1 MPSASD
7 KPTIQPSEPKQ
18 RLRLIPL
25 DDTVVFP
32 NMGITL
38 TIDVGDD
45 ERVILVPR
53 HENEFLEVGTIAEV
67 SEQIRLPGGGRA
79 VAISGEHRALI
90 GAAQTGPGGELRV
103 EVDERPDEV
112 PVDGRTRELE
122 REYRA
127 IVEEILELRGDDGRI
142 SAFLRAIVEPGAL
155 ADSAGYSP
163 NLSYEQKVELLRTL
177 DVTERLELAVKLQ
190 RESLAELQVR
200 KRIREDVQEGAEKQ
214 QREYFLRK
222 QMESIRK
229 ELDEDDASVVEE
241 YRTKIEDAQMP
252 EAVNEQALKE
262 LGRLERMGE
271 QTGESSM
278 IRTYLDWLIAVPW
291 SKRSEEHLDPVAARA
306 VLDADHA
313 GLEDVKDRITEYL
326 AVRKLRQDR
335 GIEVDPKSGAILT
348 LIGPPGTG
356 KTSIGESIARA
367 TGREF
372 VRMSLGGVR
381 DEAEIRGHRRT
392 YIGALPGR
400 LVRALRDAGTMNP
413 VILLDEVDK
422 VGADWRGDPS
432 AALLEVLDP
441 AQNHSF
447 RDHYLDVELDLSQV
461 MFLATANVAD
471 TIPGPLLDRMEVIRF
486 DGYTSEEKLAIA
498 KGYLWPR
505 QRDRNGLREDE
516 VEISD
521 DVLRA
526 IIGEYTREAG
536 VRNLERELGTVLRKT
551 ATRIASSQ
559 PRDGERPESEEEPA
573 SATPPEKPAVAKKSD
588 KNQETPKK
596 STSKTKTAAKPS
608 KPTKATPV
616 KIDLEIVRDA
626 LGRQKFFQES
636 ASRTATPGV
645 ATGLAVTGAGGDVL
659 FVEATAMKAGDAA
672 AGNGLVLTGQL
683 GDVMKESA
691 RIALSYVRGHAEE
704 LGIEE
709 SAFEGREFHVH
720 VPAGAIPKDG
730 PSAGVTMVTALASL
744 LSGRPV
750 KHTVGMTGEVTLQG
764 RVLPIGG
771 LKQKVLAAHA
781 AGLTDVILPERNRGD
796 LDDIPEE
803 VRAQMTFHPVMTVQE
818 VLDRALEPAR
828 DVALS

>member
-1 MPSASD
+1 METILMASPVQNDNVPAGSQD
-7 KPTIQPSEPKQ
+7 KPL
-18 RLRLIPL
+18 LRLIPL

-38 TIDVGDD
+38 TADVGDD
-45 ERVILVPR
+45 KRVVLVPR
-53 HENEFLEVGTIAEV
+53 HDNEFLEVGTVAEV
-67 SEQIRLPGGGRA
+67 SERIRLPGGGHA
-79 VAISGEHRALI
+79 VAISGEHRGLI
-90 GAAQTGPGGELRV
+90 GAAQTGASGELRV
-103 EVDERPDEV
+103 EVDERPDDH
-112 PVDGRTRELE
+112 PVDRRTRDLE

-142 SAFLRAIVEPGAL
+142 SAFLRAIADPGAL

-163 NLSYEQKVELLRTL
+163 TLTYEQKVELLRTL

-229 ELDEDDASVVEE
+229 ELGDDDASVVDE
-241 YRTKIEDAQMP
+241 YRAKIEEAKMP
-252 EAVNEQALKE
+252 EAVEEQALKE

-291 SKRSEEHLDPVAARA
+291 SKRSAEHIDPVGARA

-313 GLEDVKDRITEYL
+313 GLEDVKDRVTEYL
-326 AVRKLRQDR
+326 AVRKLRSDR
-335 GIEVDPKSGAILT
+335 GIEADPKSGAILT

-486 DGYTSEEKLAIA
+486 DGYTTEEKLAIA

-516 VEISD
+516 VTISD
-521 DVLRA
+521 EVIRTVITD
-526 IIGEYTREAG
+526 YTREAG
-536 VRNLERELGTVLRKT
+536 VRQLERELGTILRKT
-551 ATRIASSQ
+551 ATRIAA
-559 PRDGERPESEEEPA
+559 GNARPPVDID
-573 SATPPEKPAVAKKSD
+573 PEG
-588 KNQETPKK
+588 
-596 STSKTKTAAKPS
+596 
-608 KPTKATPV
+608 
-616 KIDLEIVRDA
+616 VRDS

-636 ASRTATPGV
+636 ATRTATPGV
-645 ATGLAVTGAGGDVL
+645 ATGLAVTGSGGDVL
-659 FVEATAMKAGDAA
+659 FIEATAMKS
-672 AGNGLVLTGQL
+672 GNGGLVLTGQL

-691 RIALSYVRGHAEE
+691 QIALSYMRGHADE
-704 LGIEE
+704 LGIDE
-709 SAFEGREFHVH
+709 SAFENKEFHVH

-744 LSGRPV
+744 LSDRPV

-771 LKQKVLAAHA
+771 FKQKALAAHA
-781 AGLTDVILPERNRGD
+781 AGLTDVILPERNRAD
-796 LDDIPEE
+796 VDEIPEE
-803 VRAQMTFHPVMTVQE
+803 VRNRMSFHPVITVGE
-818 VLDRALEPAR
+818 VLARALEPAR
-828 DVALS
+828 EVAHVS